1 MNNFQQISISD
12 LMTLLNN
19 NVKAYNII
27 KPFIQDIDNLFMI
40 INNDLINQLKNEFE
54 NKMFMKQFLFDNNS
68 IKIYSHKQYGYVKII
83 NVNDKIFYII

>member
-1 MNNFQQISISD
+1 
-12 LMTLLNN
+12 
-19 NVKAYNII
+19 
-27 KPFIQDIDNLFMI
+27 MI
-40 INNDLINQLKNEFE
+40 TNNDLINQLKNEFE